1 MRQLST
7 YCLLFKEAMLML
19 ILKHITIQD
28 SKKHTLI
35 EDLNYSLGN
44 DDKVGIIGEEGNGK
58 STLLKAIYN
67 RKLIE
72 DYAAVSGIID
82 TDYKQTGYF
91 EQQLSSTWEDAFLF
105 EYLLKEHSKDEI
117 QPEQYNDLQ
126 GMEAL
131 CAELGLKSD
140 FLYGE
145 QKIRTLSG
153 GEKVKLRLLKLM
165 MRKPDL
171 LLLDEPTNDLDFHTL

>member
-1 MRQLST
+1 
-7 YCLLFKEAMLML
+7 ML

-82 TDYKQTGYF
+82 TAKG
-91 EQQLSSTWEDAFLF
+91 
-105 EYLLKEHSKDEI
+105 
-117 QPEQYNDLQ
+117 
-126 GMEAL
+126 
-131 CAELGLKSD
+131 GL
-140 FLYGE
+140 
-145 QKIRTLSG
+145 
-153 GEKVKLRLLKLM
+153 
-165 MRKPDL
+165 
-171 LLLDEPTNDLDFHTL
+171 